1 MGKSLLSIIAFLF
14 PITFCAQ
21 EFKVIDDLE
30 LRGMDTY
37 ARTHQIFVGDGD
49 ERQLCAV
56 IKVSLVLPEVK
67 FGGSFFKQ
75 QSEGKNGEYIVYV
88 APGCKKLKVMSDSFL
103 PLEYQFPSP
112 VESGCT
118 YQLVLGLP
126 ESSESLLRI
135 RINVR
140 NAAIDI
146 GGQHYETDNGH
157 FEIRIPK
164 GKYEYHISTDAP
176 GFNDVSDIIEVDD
189 IFKQER
195 IELPSTKHYKLTVN
209 ADNDSKIIIDGQEQ
223 KKRGSQIIEVSAGL
237 HTVEAVMG
245 VDERWT
251 KRLNVDL
258 TRDNGKAD
266 MTMRG
271 NLRIVYPTN
280 AQFEIIPIN
289 NALGPSKKSI
299 KTGEKI
305 ALLGDYNIKV
315 NKKNYSE
322 SVAFVTVNPNTD
334 VDNFRI
340 TVSSTGDNYF
350 YGINGEKQDYQ
361 KAFKE
366 YQKMAK
372 KGDDIAQYKL
382 AQCYDLGYGTL
393 QDVTQAKTY
402 YQLASNAGHSEA
414 SYALAGL
421 ISDNR
426 ERAECYIKAA
436 NQGNVP
442 SMKIAGDYFFQKKD
456 YSNAHKYY
464 QMAIKANNP
473 KTNDAITQAQSAS
486 YSALGDMYYDG
497 LGVTK
502 NLEQA
507 KDYYTTAAG
516 YDNPHAVERLID
528 YIYYGYNGKPNQ
540 ALAIGYYAKLG
551 DGLSN
556 IAKLRVALYEYE
568 RQSYDTA
575 NTYFLKLIGTGV
587 EYPNEIGEI
596 FYMMGDKMYNKDMSA
611 SFYYYS
617 TALKKGYTKSKQL
630 VRLGYMYM
638 NAKGTSK
645 DDYKAKECFEKA
657 SQLNDPEATCMLGY
671 LYEKGRGVPAADKNK
686 AIGLYLKSGKAGF
699 IKAYTN
705 LGTLYAGMKDMEKA
719 AYYWELAGN
728 AGNKKAI
735 SNLITYY
742 GNRKNNEKKAYWLNQ
757 LKLKLEED

>member
-1 MGKSLLSIIAFLF
+1 MR
-14 PITFCAQ
+14 ITFLLFAIISSITLYAQ
-21 EFKVIDDLE
+21 EFKVIADLK

-37 ARTHQIFVGDGD
+37 ARTHQVFVGDGD

-56 IKVSLVLPEVK
+56 VKVSLVLPEVK
-67 FGGSFFKQ
+67 FGGNFFKQ

-103 PLEYQFPSP
+103 PLEYLFPFP

-118 YQLVLGLP
+118 YQLILGLP
-126 ESSESLLRI
+126 ESSESLVRM
-135 RINVR
+135 RVNVK

-146 GGQHYETDNGH
+146 GGQHYVTDNGN

-164 GKYEYHISTDAP
+164 GKYEYHISTNAP

-189 IFKQER
+189 IFKQAR
-195 IELPSTKHYKLTVN
+195 IELPSAKRYKLTVN
-209 ADNDSKIIIDGQEQ
+209 AENDSRIIIDGKELN
-223 KKRGSQIIEVSAGL
+223 KRGSQIIEVSAGL

-258 TRDNGKAD
+258 TKDNGKAD

-280 AQFEIIPIN
+280 SQFEIIPVN
-289 NALGPSKKSI
+289 NALEPSKKSI
-299 KTGEKI
+299 KTGEII

-315 NKKNYSE
+315 NKKNYSG
-322 SVAFVTVNPNTD
+322 SIACVTVNPNTD
-334 VDNFRI
+334 VNNFRI

-350 YGINGEKQDYQ
+350 YGINGEKQDYK

-372 KGDDIAQYKL
+372 KGDDIAQFKL

-393 QDVTQAKTY
+393 PSVAQAKNY

-421 ISDNR
+421 ISDSR

-442 SMKIAGDYFFQKKD
+442 SMKIAGDYFLQKKD
-456 YSNAHKYY
+456 YSNAYKYY
-464 QMAIKANNP
+464 HMAIKANNP

-486 YSALGDMYYDG
+486 YSALGDMYYSG

-540 ALAIGYYAKLG
+540 ALAIGYYVKLG
-551 DGLSN
+551 DDMSDT
-556 IAKLRVALYEYE
+556 AKLRVALYEYE
-568 RQSYDTA
+568 RQSYDIA
-575 NTYFLKLIGTGV
+575 NTYFLKLIGTNV
-587 EYPNEIGEI
+587 DYPNEIGEI
-596 FYMMGDKMYNKDMSA
+596 FYMMGDKMYNKDTSA

-617 TALKKGYTKSKQL
+617 TALKKGYTNSKQF

-638 NAKGTSK
+638 NAKGTTM
-645 DDYKAKECFEKA
+645 DYYKAKECFEKA
-657 SQLNDPEATCMLGY
+657 TQMNDSEAACMLGY
-671 LYEKGRGVPAADKNK
+671 LYEKGRGVPIADKSK
-686 AIGLYLKSGKAGF
+686 AIELYLKSGKAGF

-719 AYYWELAGN
+719 VYYWEFAGK
-728 AGNKKAI
+728 AGNKTAI
-735 SNLITYY
+735 TNLVKYY
-742 GNRKNNEKKAYWLNQ
+742 GNRNNKEKEEYWRNR
-757 LKLKLEED
+757 LKQKHKEN